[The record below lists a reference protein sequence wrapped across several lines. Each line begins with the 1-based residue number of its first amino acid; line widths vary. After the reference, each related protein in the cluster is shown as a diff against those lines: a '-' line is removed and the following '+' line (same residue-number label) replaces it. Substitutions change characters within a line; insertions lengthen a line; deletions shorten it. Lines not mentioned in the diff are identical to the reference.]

1 MPEHPEFTIWT
12 APLSTQELQIKN
24 NDGDIVRLVTDNF
37 QDRNMLAGA
46 IDTGL
51 VLFEVLKKKG
61 N

>member
-1 MPEHPEFTIWT
+1 MPEHPEFTIWM
-12 APLSTQELQIKN
+12 APLSTQEIQIKN

-37 QDRNMLAGA
+37 QDRTMLAGA
-46 IDTGL
+46 IHTGL